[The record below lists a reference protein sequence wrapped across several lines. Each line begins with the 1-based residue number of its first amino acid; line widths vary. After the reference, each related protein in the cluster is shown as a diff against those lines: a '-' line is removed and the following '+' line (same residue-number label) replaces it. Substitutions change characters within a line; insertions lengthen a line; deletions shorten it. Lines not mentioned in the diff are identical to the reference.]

1 MNCPSRTDDT
11 LLHAGWNQSPH
22 FLAPDLTTRQD
33 LNGISNAR
41 ENKDEEAGTGVIR
54 GGSNWMGILPLEE
67 KDARNHLALGR
78 EASLTLSGIK
88 ITSAHMIDH
97 LV

>member
-11 LLHAGWNQSPH
+11 LLHAGWNQSPRL
-22 FLAPDLTTRQD
+22 LASDLTTRQD

-41 ENKDEEAGTGVIR
+41 ENKDEESGTGAIR
-54 GGSNWMGILPLEE
+54 GGSSWMGILSAEE
-67 KDARNHLALGR
+67 KDTMNSNVSGR

-88 ITSAHMIDH
+88 FR
-97 LV
+97 VCV